1 MRYETAMQNFFIIKK
16 NPQSN
21 STGNL
26 SQRRNEENKLL
37 FNLQEDFHTFSSRKG
52 QYEIFKPNLSSYEQT
67 WPPLVFQN
75 HLIPLIFK
83 KAEAHLHP
91 KLAVTASVLL
101 SSLMSF

>member
-37 FNLQEDFHTFSSRKG
+37 FNLQENFHTFSSRKG

-75 HLIPLIFK
+75 HLIPLIF
-83 KAEAHLHP
+83 
-91 KLAVTASVLL
+91 
-101 SSLMSF
+101 